1 MTQRT
6 PRVSAV
12 TLRIVKTTLRFS
24 NNARRAARSSTGRGQ
39 RAMFVAE
46 TPDLIVDLV
55 PNASGLFQFFFERAG
70 EFRRIGERPMQPGGH
85 AREDGAPFGFRFVA
99 NGDD

>member
-55 PNASGLFQFFFERAG
+55 PNASGLFQFCFERAG
-70 EFRRIGERPMQPGGH
+70 EFRRIGKRPMQSRRYPGNNR
-85 AREDGAPFGFRFVA
+85 ANLSFGLFE
-99 NGDD
+99 NGD